1 MQYIFQAEIKNY
13 EKLNELAEQGGIV
26 IFGCDSDKD
35 IPTGEIRQAFA
46 VESKI
51 YNRSFESLSIVES
64 VSVYKKV
71 VAPLKPETAL
81 IHIGEADLVMFAED
95 PTEFDNKYLEL
106 IKVIKAQNK
115 KCRIAV
121 VSLKNYEG
129 DSQIAEINR
138 HLKYIADSE
147 KCEYGDISTKKV
159 WNPKSSMNAASFVYS
174 IGFVHPLKNKCPLYD
189 LVKMLFCYEA

>member
-1 MQYIFQAEIKNY
+1 MREAEIKSY

-26 IFGCDSDKD
+26 TFGSGADKD

-51 YNRSFESLSIVES
+51 YNRSFENLSVTEA
-64 VSVYKKV
+64 VSIYEKV
-71 VAPLKPETAL
+71 IAPLAPETVM
-81 IHIGEADLVMFAED
+81 IHIGEADLGIFAEK

-115 KCRIAV
+115 KCRIPV
-121 VSLKNYEG
+121 VSLKNY
-129 DSQIAEINR
+129 DSDPEIAEMNK
-138 HLKYIADSE
+138 HLKYVADSE
-147 KCEYGDISTKKV
+147 KCEYGDISARKV
-159 WNPKSSMNAASFVYS
+159 WNPKAYMDAASFVYS
-174 IGFVHPLKNKCPLYD
+174 IGFVHPLKNKRPLYD